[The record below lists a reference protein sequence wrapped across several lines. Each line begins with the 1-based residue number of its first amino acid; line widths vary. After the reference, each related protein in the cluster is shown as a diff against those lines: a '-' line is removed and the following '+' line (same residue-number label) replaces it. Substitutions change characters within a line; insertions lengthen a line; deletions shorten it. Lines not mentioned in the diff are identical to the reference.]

1 MRLLSGLCALALVG
15 GGAAAQGPDGSRP
28 ALAPVPSTAAPRS
41 LRAASDTIVL
51 SRRDAIAEALA
62 HNAQLEVAR
71 EQTAQARARR
81 VSAVSIPD
89 PAATAAYDQLGAPLA
104 FGAAPS
110 RPVGLDLTIPFP
122 DKFRLNY
129 RIGTADV
136 RSFESNYE
144 LQRQAVAFATSAAYD
159 SLLVALRHRAELQ
172 EALQLATGFLQRA
185 QTRYE
190 AGSAP
195 KLDAIRA
202 QVDVAQARN
211 DVIAAERDVALAQA
225 SLNRQLGRTVSAPI
239 VPADT
244 LAVPPPLVDSAT
256 IEAIALRNR
265 PELRMLGAE
274 RAGASATTTLARE
287 YWLPDLTFGVQRD
300 YAPGAGAAQ
309 FTTGIALPLPVFF
322 WQHARGEVAQA
333 AHYERELAATERDLR
348 AQITQDVRQAYASA
362 STAMR
367 QVVFLRDELVPAA
380 REAYRVASTSYSLG
394 GASALEV
401 LDANRAL
408 LAAQSQLSDAY
419 AAANTAYAALALA
432 LGIPLQQLEAS
443 TR

>member
-1 MRLLSGLCALALVG
+1 
-15 GGAAAQGPDGSRP
+15 
-28 ALAPVPSTAAPRS
+28 
-41 LRAASDTIVL
+41 
-51 SRRDAIAEALA
+51 
-62 HNAQLEVAR
+62 
-71 EQTAQARARR
+71 
-81 VSAVSIPD
+81 
-89 PAATAAYDQLGAPLA
+89 
-104 FGAAPS
+104 
-110 RPVGLDLTIPFP
+110 
-122 DKFRLNY
+122 
-129 RIGTADV
+129 
-136 RSFESNYE
+136 
-144 LQRQAVAFATSAAYD
+144 
-159 SLLVALRHRAELQ
+159 
-172 EALQLATGFLQRA
+172 
-185 QTRYE
+185 
-190 AGSAP
+190 
-195 KLDAIRA
+195 
-202 QVDVAQARN
+202 
-211 DVIAAERDVALAQA
+211 
-225 SLNRQLGRTVSAPI
+225 
-239 VPADT
+239 
-244 LAVPPPLVDSAT
+244 
-256 IEAIALRNR
+256 
-265 PELRMLGAE
+265 MLGAE